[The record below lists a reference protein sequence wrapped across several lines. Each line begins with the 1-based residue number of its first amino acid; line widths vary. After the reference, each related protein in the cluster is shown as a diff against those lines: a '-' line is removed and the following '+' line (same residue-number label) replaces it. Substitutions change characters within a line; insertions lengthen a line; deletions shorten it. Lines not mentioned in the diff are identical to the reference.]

1 MLIDIMGITFEVKEV
16 EVIDEAAE
24 GIVNGEI
31 VYSQATIYLK
41 KSLPADLKK
50 QTLYHEI
57 LHGILVMIGQNEL
70 SCDETL
76 VQSLSNAIYQMFEL
90 KETR

>member
-1 MLIDIMGITFEVKEV
+1 MSIDIMGIPFEVKEV

-31 VYSQATIYLK
+31 VYSQATIYIK

-50 QTLYHEI
+50 QTAAK
-57 LHGILVMIGQNEL
+57 L
-70 SCDETL
+70 SH
-76 VQSLSNAIYQMFEL
+76 V
-90 KETR
+90 TRWH

>member
-31 VYSQATIYLK
+31 VYSPT
-41 KSLPADLKK
+41 P
-50 QTLYHEI
+50 
-57 LHGILVMIGQNEL
+57 
-70 SCDETL
+70 
-76 VQSLSNAIYQMFEL
+76 
-90 KETR
+90 